1 MNGGKPQKLFC
12 YTEDQHDK
20 MQDPVKVAPLKVA
33 RFARMDAYSDPVA
46 ETQQQTQH
54 SAPPPVTARTHLRN
68 VVGHGSRWLG
78 TGETW

>member
-12 YTEDQHDK
+12 YTEDQHDE

-46 ETQQQTQH
+46 KRNNKPNIPH
-54 SAPPPVTARTHLRN
+54 PPL
-68 VVGHGSRWLG
+68 
-78 TGETW
+78 